1 MKVVGVGNRWRGD
14 DAVGLEVV
22 ARLRGA
28 LPEGVEL
35 VEREGEPT
43 ALIDEWAGD
52 DAVWVVDAVSSG
64 AAAGTLHRFDAG
76 ARALPAALFRAST
89 HHIGLPE
96 AVELA
101 RAVDGLPEQ
110 LVVFGVEAG
119 DVGVGGSL
127 TPAVAAAVERTA
139 VAVQEEVLACA
150 ESRRTGRKSC

>member
-22 ARLRGA
+22 ARLRGR
-28 LPEGVEL
+28 LPDGVEL

-43 ALIDEWAGD
+43 ALIDELAGA
-52 DAVWVVDAVSSG
+52 DAVWLVDAVSSG

-76 ARALPAALFRAST
+76 AKPLPAALFRTST

-101 RAVDGLPEQ
+101 RAVGGLPRQ

-119 DVGVGGSL
+119 DVGVGEGL

-139 VAVQEEVLACA
+139 EVVRDEVCACT
-150 ESRRTGRKSC
+150 SVR

>member
-1 MKVVGVGNRWRGD
+1 
-14 DAVGLEVV
+14 
-22 ARLRGA
+22 
-28 LPEGVEL
+28 
-35 VEREGEPT
+35 
-43 ALIDEWAGD
+43 
-52 DAVWVVDAVSSG
+52 VWVVDAVSSG

>member
-22 ARLRGA
+22 ARLRGT
-28 LPEGVEL
+28 LPDGVEL

-43 ALIDEWAGD
+43 GLIDEWAGA
-52 DAVWVVDAVSSG
+52 DAVWLVDAVSSG

-76 ARALPAALFRAST
+76 AHALPAALFRTST

-101 RAVDGLPEQ
+101 RAVRGLPQQ
-110 LVVFGVEAG
+110 LVVFGIEAG
-119 DVGVGGSL
+119 DVGVGEGLS
-127 TPAVAAAVERTA
+127 PAVAAAVERTA
-139 VAVQEEVLACA
+139 EAVRGEVLACT
-150 ESRRTGRKSC
+150 SVR